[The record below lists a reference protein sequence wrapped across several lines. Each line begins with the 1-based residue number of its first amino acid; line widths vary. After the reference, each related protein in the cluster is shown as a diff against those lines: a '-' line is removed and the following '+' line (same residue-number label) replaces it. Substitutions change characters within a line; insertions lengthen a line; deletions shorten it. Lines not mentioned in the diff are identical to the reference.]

1 MRFSNWVVDPGT
13 DTGMGQFLRW
23 QRVFLQAFEVRS
35 WLGPVVLPRRKA
47 PRSGGVGYRR
57 LNESSGCYINIRGQE
72 PIGMDGRPV
81 FFREASD
88 ICDQSV

>member
-1 MRFSNWVVDPGT
+1 
-13 DTGMGQFLRW
+13 
-23 QRVFLQAFEVRS
+23 VFLLAFEVRS
-35 WLGPVVLPRRKA
+35 WPRPVIRQEKKT

-57 LNESSGCYINIRGQE
+57 LNELLGYRINIRGQE
-72 PIGMDGRPV
+72 RIGMDGRPA